1 MIRLEIENAVTHEIE
16 FSKLVIPQFTRLE
29 RQGIIGPVNLVY
41 GFANKTA
48 VNVANIIYD
57 SRQGFSVTAKS
68 KDYVLTLTNQTLT
81 NSNFNKPNCL
91 ESTSTNPKTSN
102 IVVIIEE
109 KSGEVV
115 RANELRKLIYHLLK
129 NKDIVQIEE
138 NEFGEKWESID
149 LIEAEQHDEGR
160 KLIELLKTNEK
171 NRRGKVVRRYES
183 RFVDRKWEPIELFKA
198 IEGYDFDNKEVWCV
212 FELMRD
218 NEQIIEFKMESKD
231 HLLTIFDFDNRPD
244 PADI

>member
-1 MIRLEIENAVTHEIE
+1 MIQLEIENAVTYEIE
-16 FSKLVIPQFTRLE
+16 FSRLVIPQFTRLE
-29 RQGIIGPVNLVY
+29 RQGIIGQVKNY

-68 KDYVLTLTNQTLT
+68 KDYVLTLINQTLT
-81 NSNFNKPNCL
+81 NSNFNKPNRL
-91 ESTSTNPKTSN
+91 ESTSANPTTIN
-102 IVVIIEE
+102 IQIIIEE

-115 RANELRKLIYHLLK
+115 RANELQKLIYLLR

-138 NEFGEKWESID
+138 DEFGEKCESID
-149 LIEAEQHDEGR
+149 LIEADQHDEGR

-171 NRRGKVVRRYES
+171 NRRGKVVLNRG
-183 RFVDRKWEPIELFKA
+183 FIGKWKPIELFET
-198 IEGYDFDNKEVWCV
+198 IEGYGFDNKEVWCV

-218 NEQIIEFKMESKD
+218 NEQIIKFKMEGKE
-231 HLLTIFDFDNRPD
+231 HLLTISDFDNPPD

>member
-1 MIRLEIENAVTHEIE
+1 MIRLEIENAVTHEIGL
-16 FSKLVIPQFTRLE
+16 SKLVIPQFTRLE
-29 RQGIIGPVNLVY
+29 RQGIIGQVKNY

-57 SRQGFSVTAKS
+57 SRQGFSVTTKS

-81 NSNFNKPNCL
+81 SSNFNKPNRL

-115 RANELRKLIYHLLK
+115 RANELRKLIYRLLK

-171 NRRGKVVRRYES
+171 NRRGKVVRHDES
-183 RFVDRKWEPIELFKA
+183 RFVGRKWKRIDLFEA
-198 IEGYDFDNKEVWCV
+198 IEGYGFDNKEVWSV

-218 NEQIIEFKMESKD
+218 NEQIIEFKMENKE
-231 HLLTIFDFDNRPD
+231 HLLTISDFDNPPD

>member
-1 MIRLEIENAVTHEIE
+1 MIELEIENAVTHEIGL
-16 FSKLVIPQFTRLE
+16 SKLVIPQFTRLE
-29 RQGIIGPVNLVY
+29 RQGIIGSVNKNY
-41 GFANKTA
+41 GFPNKTA
-48 VNVANIIYD
+48 VSVTNIIYD

-81 NSNFNKPNCL
+81 NSNFNKPNRL
-91 ESTSTNPKTSN
+91 ESPSTNPKTIN
-102 IVVIIEE
+102 IGVIIEE

-115 RANELRKLIYHLLK
+115 RANELRKLIYLLR

-138 NEFGEKWESID
+138 DEFGEKCESID

-171 NRRGKVVRRYES
+171 NRRGKVVLNRG
-183 RFVDRKWEPIELFKA
+183 FIGKWKPIDLFEA
-198 IEGYDFDNKEVWCV
+198 MEGCGFDNKELWCV

-218 NEQIIEFKMESKD
+218 NEQIIEFKMESKE
-231 HLLTIFDFDNRPD
+231 HLLTISDFDNPPD

>member
-1 MIRLEIENAVTHEIE
+1 MIRVEIENAVTHEIE
-16 FSKLVIPQFTRLE
+16 FSRLVIPQFTRLE

-68 KDYVLTLTNQTLT
+68 KDYVLTLT

-171 NRRGKVVRRYES
+171 NRRGKVVRHYES
-183 RFVDRKWEPIELFKA
+183 QFVGRKWKSIELYEA
-198 IEGYDFDNKEVWCV
+198 IEGYGFDNKEVWSV

-231 HLLTIFDFDNRPD
+231 HLLTISDFDNCPG

>member
-1 MIRLEIENAVTHEIE
+1 MIKLEIENAVTHEIE
-16 FSKLVIPQFTRLE
+16 FSRLVIPQFTRLE
-29 RQGIIGPVNLVY
+29 RQGIIGPVNKNY

-57 SRQGFSVTAKS
+57 SRQGFSATAKS
-68 KDYVLTLTNQTLT
+68 KDYVLTLTNQTLI
-81 NSNFNKPNCL
+81 NSNFNKPNRL
-91 ESTSTNPKTSN
+91 ESTSANPTTIN
-102 IVVIIEE
+102 IQIIIEE

-138 NEFGEKWESID
+138 DEFGEKCESID

-160 KLIELLKTNEK
+160 KLIEFLKTNEK
-171 NRRGKVVRRYES
+171 NRRGKVVLNHG
-183 RFVDRKWEPIELFKA
+183 FIGKWKPIELFEA
-198 IEGYDFDNKEVWCV
+198 MDGCGFDNKEVWCL

-218 NEQIIEFKMESKD
+218 NEQIIEFKMESEKY
-231 HLLTIFDFDNRPD
+231 LLTIKDFDNPPD